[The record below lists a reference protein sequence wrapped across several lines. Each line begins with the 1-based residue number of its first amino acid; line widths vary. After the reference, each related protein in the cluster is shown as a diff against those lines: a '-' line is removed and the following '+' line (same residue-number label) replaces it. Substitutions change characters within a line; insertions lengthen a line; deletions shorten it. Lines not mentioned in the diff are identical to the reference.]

1 MQQNVPI
8 VNSTKEEPLISVIV
22 PVYNAE
28 KYIKKALLSIL
39 NQTYKNLEIICVDD
53 GSKDNSL
60 PIVRELAKNDKRI
73 RVFTQENSGPAKAR
87 NVGLNNARGEYIS
100 FIDADDFIEAEA
112 YAYLVGLAQNEE
124 ADLVVFG
131 GWPYPNNEAVPEW
144 IRRKLSPR
152 NIIYNGKEQ
161 VKQALFKEESS
172 RPFLWLHFIKRS
184 LFNEPTVIRFNE
196 TMDLGEDQVLQFEYI
211 PRAQKVVFTD
221 KRFYTYRWRNEG
233 SLMWTYYNKKIT
245 KFEKHIKIVE
255 NVFKNWN
262 DEGNTDRE
270 GMLANW
276 AVEFLYSDL
285 INMPKIFRYPFAK
298 QIVEI
303 AQKYNHNF
311 YMCNEE
317 LFDLGATIVNL
328 SKQEYDYESML
339 KEDIDGIKFK
349 VDRIEEQ
356 IQSTLKS
363 KTFKCGRILTRSK
376 DRLDIESVLPPREKK
391 N

>member
-1 MQQNVPI
+1 MSPNTP
-8 VNSTKEEPLISVIV
+8 SDYYMKEEPLISVII

-28 KYIKKALLSIL
+28 KYIKKALLSVT
-39 NQTYKNLEIICVDD
+39 NQSYKNLEIICIDD

-60 PIVRELAKNDKRI
+60 SIVRELAKTDKRI
-73 RVFTQENSGPAKAR
+73 RIYTQDNSGPAKAR
-87 NVGLNNARGEYIS
+87 NVGLNNAKGEYIS
-100 FIDADDFIEAEA
+100 FIDADDFIELET
-112 YAYLVGLAQNEE
+112 YNYLVGLASKEK

-233 SLMWTYYNKKIT
+233 SLMWTYYNKRIT

-262 DEGNTDRE
+262 NEGNTDRE